1 MRAILRTTTAAVLAL
16 ALTAC
21 GTSGAEAP
29 AASGGPAEAPSGGSA
44 PTSEPSGEVVV
55 FAAASLTD
63 ALEAIAADLEA
74 ATPGLDVVFSFA
86 GSQQLAAQIA
96 EGAPADVFASA
107 DETQMDV
114 VADAG
119 LVAGEPRTFARN
131 SLAIAVEPGNPLGI
145 RGLADLA
152 RADVTLVLAD
162 EDVPA
167 GRYAAA
173 ALEAAGVTVA
183 PASLEVDVRA
193 VLSKVALGE
202 ADAAPVTITQRH
214 LAAAVAREY
223 QKLGEP
229 IYILESNPTVERIA
243 KLIFDQSRELG
254 VNVVAVRVWETPS
267 SYASYSA

>member
-202 ADAAPVTITQRH
+202 ADAGIVYRSDIVAAGGDVDEVAIPPDDNVVASYPIA
-214 LAAAVAREY
+214 LVDGSPNPAGGALFLAAVASDAGREV
-223 QKLGEP
+223 LAEHGFTAP
-229 IYILESNPTVERIA
+229 
-243 KLIFDQSRELG
+243 
-254 VNVVAVRVWETPS
+254 
-267 SYASYSA
+267 